1 MVSNS
6 ARYATRVCKNFCNQ
20 VIRSGA
26 RDIANIKDFQMK
38 CRVSLLACASIAFV
52 GFAMPA
58 FAKSCEEVKA
68 EIAAKLDAKG
78 VVGYT
83 IEAVPMD
90 QPDERTKIGVCE
102 GGTKKIVYTR
112 GS

>member
-1 MVSNS
+1 VSH
-6 ARYATRVCKNFCNQ
+6 AVEKNCSRA
-20 VIRSGA
+20 IRSGA
-26 RDIANIKDFQMK
+26 RDAANIKDFQMK
-38 CRVSLLACASIAFV
+38 SRVVLLTCVTATCAAFAV
-52 GFAMPA
+52 PA

-90 QPDERTKIGVCE
+90 QPDERKQIGVCE
-102 GGTKKIVYTR
+102 GGAKKLVYSR